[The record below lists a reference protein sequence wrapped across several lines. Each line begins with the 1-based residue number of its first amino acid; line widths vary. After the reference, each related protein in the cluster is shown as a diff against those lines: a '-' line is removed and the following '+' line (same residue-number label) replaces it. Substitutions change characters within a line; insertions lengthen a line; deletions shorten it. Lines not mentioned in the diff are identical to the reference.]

1 MNEMGIGK
9 GQIPV
14 LASGSSLGMPE
25 LLKMMDKSVIDGV
38 MLISGN
44 WGGKG
49 QEQVIADWRKTTGEP
64 WMTQDAISTYGDMW
78 IFKEAIEIAGSA
90 DREKVAQA
98 LRTMDTITGSAKFF
112 PGNRVK
118 FDDQGRRVGA
128 DMVLVQWQD
137 GEPKT
142 VYPPALAA
150 ATVVWKKK

>member
-1 MNEMGIGK
+1 
-9 GQIPV
+9 
-14 LASGSSLGMPE
+14 MPE
-25 LLKMMDKSVIDGV
+25 LLKVMDKSVVDGV

-49 QEQVIADWRKTTGEP
+49 EEQVIADWRKATGEP

-78 IFKEAIEIAGSA
+78 IIKEAIEKAGAA

-98 LRTMDTITGSAKFF
+98 LRTMDTTSGSAKFF

-118 FDDQGRRVGA
+118 FDAEGRRVGA
-128 DMVLVQWQD
+128 NMVLVQWQD

-142 VYPPALAA
+142 VYPPELAA
-150 ATVVWKKK
+150 TKVVWPKQ